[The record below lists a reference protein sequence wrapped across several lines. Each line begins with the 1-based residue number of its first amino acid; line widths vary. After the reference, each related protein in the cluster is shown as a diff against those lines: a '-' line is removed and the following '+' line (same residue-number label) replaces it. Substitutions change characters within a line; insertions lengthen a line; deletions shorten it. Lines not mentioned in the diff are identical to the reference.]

1 MPDGRAGP
9 GRPRPGGAD
18 HARRHRGADKLAT
31 ECVVNLIR
39 TQSMLATELKRR
51 FRRHG
56 LTGAGCNVLA
66 TVDTPGR
73 PHLVPVGFRLG
84 LDDGS

>member
-1 MPDGRAGP
+1 MAGSARAGR
-9 GRPRPGGAD
+9 GRVEAD

-51 FRRHG
+51 FR
-56 LTGAGCNVLA
+56 TGAGFNVLA

-73 PHLVPVGFRLG
+73 PHVVPVGFRLG